1 MQSTITECPFYNTDQ
16 LAECAEDATSNIQ
29 NEFKEKLQTMTTP
42 GQSSTA
48 KDLDDLLLTA
58 INATQNET
66 IRRIVCR
73 CCDKN
78 SACHPDTQAC

>member
-1 MQSTITECPFYNTDQ
+1 MQAKITECPFYNTDQ
-16 LAECAEDATSNIQ
+16 LAECAEDATANIQ
-29 NEFKEKLQTMTTP
+29 DQFKIKLQTIATP
-42 GQSSTA
+42 EQHSLT
-48 KDLDDLLLTA
+48 KDIDDLLLAA

-78 SACHPDTQAC
+78 SSCHPDTQAC